1 MTPAQRLKELCLFSL
16 EMTEWRHDNCLQI
29 FKGCCKEEKKKLF
42 SMSFGTRTRNNG
54 LKKHQRQFGYTIKE
68 SFLTVGEDKP
78 WTRLCREVEDFYL

>member
-1 MTPAQRLKELCLFSL
+1 MIRGLQNMTPAQRLKELCLFSL

-54 LKKHQRQFGYTIKE
+54 LKKHQRQF
-68 SFLTVGEDKP
+68 
-78 WTRLCREVEDFYL
+78 RLYH